1 MTVSSAVNK
10 IAYTANGTSKDFTV
24 PFYFIYKSDLKVYR
38 MNENVQ
44 ELLTLDTDYTVI
56 GTPELPDG
64 SIYKNG
70 GTVVMTATPAAGTQ
84 FIILRE
90 VPLTQEADYQEGS
103 TFPAA
108 LHELALDKLT
118 MAIQQLEEKTD
129 RSVMVDIFSDTDPSS
144 LVSEIETLYDVKDEV
159 ITAAEN
165 IGSIVTAAQDINAI
179 KDAPNQANSARNSA
193 ISAQNSA
200 VTAQLMAA
208 QAGESV
214 SAAAASAS
222 AAETSAAS
230 SESSAQTAHD
240 YALQAVRNNI
250 GDFFYTSRLDT
261 ELNGAVECNGA
272 TYSVSAFTE
281 AQSVPALLA
290 AGKLPYVGIAIF
302 DSLVAA
308 NGSCRAW
315 GWDGA
320 DATVFKV
327 PKLNDVYLMAGIAA
341 SVGEFVSESLPN
353 IKGSFTADPY
363 PQPSTETGCFSR
375 ELLNGTYRSTG
386 TANANIYGLVKFDA
400 SESAPAYQ
408 DGARVRPDSVRY
420 RAMVQIATGVKEDA
434 THLKEYKFNNPN
446 FFGQSMYSD
455 VSPDNASWLISG
467 GQYNARTVYPDYY
480 DWLSIKL
487 NGGACGY
494 KQPKGYSYIDTGDTG
509 YFWWI
514 STTNPVVGMSVY
526 RYDESKRFHVDG
538 VITSVSGSN
547 FTFYSNTDSTS
558 YTVTRNTS
566 TDTDSLVYRGYWIT
580 DYDFVVNTADQ
591 TFRLPL
597 LNRAENIP
605 SWEHAEVISSNI
617 PFTAPRDGWIYGAGT
632 YQGDAKYFLNE
643 ISVGVS
649 RGTAAW
655 ASSGT
660 VAVRVKK
667 GDVFNSAASFGSY
680 GLTFIPA
687 VGNGSL
693 YYYVGDTLQD
703 VNLINAGAA
712 LNDIAELKNASNFS
726 SIGKSVISGL
736 GMPSKRYIDLTLGA
750 SEAIY
755 TAPANGWF
763 NLITQGL
770 TYLDMYRTNDRFGS
784 ISNPNNGY
792 ARKFVPIQKGQSL
805 TIYYAGTPTNTSFR
819 FYYAEGTNNV

>member
-526 RYDESKRFHVDG
+526 RYDESK
-538 VITSVSGSN
+538 
-547 FTFYSNTDSTS
+547 TFSC
-558 YTVTRNTS
+558 
-566 TDTDSLVYRGYWIT
+566 
-580 DYDFVVNTADQ
+580 
-591 TFRLPL
+591 
-597 LNRAENIP
+597 
-605 SWEHAEVISSNI
+605 
-617 PFTAPRDGWIYGAGT
+617 
-632 YQGDAKYFLNE
+632 
-643 ISVGVS
+643 
-649 RGTAAW
+649 
-655 ASSGT
+655 
-660 VAVRVKK
+660 
-667 GDVFNSAASFGSY
+667 
-680 GLTFIPA
+680 
-687 VGNGSL
+687 
-693 YYYVGDTLQD
+693 
-703 VNLINAGAA
+703 
-712 LNDIAELKNASNFS
+712 
-726 SIGKSVISGL
+726 
-736 GMPSKRYIDLTLGA
+736 
-750 SEAIY
+750 
-755 TAPANGWF
+755 
-763 NLITQGL
+763 
-770 TYLDMYRTNDRFGS
+770 
-784 ISNPNNGY
+784 
-792 ARKFVPIQKGQSL
+792 
-805 TIYYAGTPTNTSFR
+805 
-819 FYYAEGTNNV
+819 